1 MPHFVKCPF
10 DVEGNDSRLFTLV
23 QVIDPGL
30 GEDGK
35 KIFRAMV
42 WKEAELLAGD

>member
-1 MPHFVKCPF
+1 MKCPF
-10 DVEGNDSRLFTLV
+10 DVEGNDSRLFPFV
-23 QVIDPGL
+23 QVIVPDL

-42 WKEAELLAGD
+42 WKEAELLTGD